1 MTVSPDA
8 VIPEAAWRAPI
19 LRHLDPLARSTLAA
33 AARVR
38 TMPAGVRLW
47 AEHDAGDAIVLLLGG
62 TVELRCI
69 RRGDET
75 STRLRLA
82 TAGDTLG
89 EEALLGLP
97 RRAEAIA
104 LEAGSVVEI
113 PAALFVRGSGR
124 SGAAAV
130 DRERRMLERQATR
143 DLLRTLALGRHL
155 PEDDLDLV
163 LDAVRSEHF
172 ERGARIFGAGEP
184 AHAAWLLVDG
194 LVQLQTEDDERVH
207 VRAYL
212 ARGDTF
218 GDDDALAGR
227 ARGCH
232 AVALGAVHALKLPA
246 DVLRTVVDRNPG
258 LLGEIQRIA
267 GARAELQQNVVGAAA
282 ALSTQHVFKDLY
294 RMQMARSLLV
304 IDQDTCVRCGHCA
317 WTCASLHGT
326 SRLVRRGDKVI
337 TKLPVLGSA
346 PRSLLLPNSCQHC
359 KNPACM
365 IDCPTGAIG
374 RDPQGEVF
382 IRAELCTGCGNC
394 AKACPWDN
402 IRMAERGADAIAVK
416 RLPSPGLKL
425 SADVAVKCD
434 LCRTWS
440 EPGCVTTCPTGAIL
454 RLDPSRDVREVADV
468 LGVPNPQRKTAL
480 ALPLAAIGGTVLA
493 SLAVAAGIAALA
505 YQRAGAW
512 RPELGLGKQAG
523 IVAAACIVLLVAHV
537 LAKRIPRLWMRART
551 RRRSIAG
558 TPQGAPRSRVRPLYR
573 WHLLVGMAAPVAVLA
588 HAGTRMPDGPAGAL
602 AAVFWCTAALGVLG
616 GFAYAIVPRRLTR
629 LERDGALP
637 EDLRR
642 RRADLVDRLYRAG
655 SGKSELVKAIADKVL
670 VPYAR
675 STLGPLAL
683 LVSGRTLAEE
693 EARVR
698 TRVQAVLQGRGADK
712 LGGLDEL
719 VRIVVELRAL
729 PLRRLLTLSLRGF
742 LPLHMVS
749 SALLVALLAVHV
761 LVVVGR

>member
-1 MTVSPDA
+1 MTT
-8 VIPEAAWRAPI
+8 VIPDAAWRAPI
-19 LRHLDPLARSTLAA
+19 LRELDPLARSTLAA
-33 AARVR
+33 ASSVR
-38 TMPAGVRLW
+38 RFVTGAKLW
-47 AEHDAGDAIVLLLGG
+47 GEHDAGDAIVLIIAG
-62 TVELRCI
+62 TVELRCV
-69 RRGDET
+69 RRGDEHP
-75 STRLRLA
+75 SRLRLA

-104 LEAGSVVEI
+104 IEGGTLVEI
-113 PAALFVRGSGR
+113 PAALFVRGGGR

-130 DRERRMLERQATR
+130 DRERRALERQATR
-143 DLLRTLALGRHL
+143 DLVRTLALGRHL
-155 PEDDLDLV
+155 PDDDLDLV

-184 AHAAWLLVDG
+184 AQAAFLLVDG

-218 GDDDALAGR
+218 GDDDALAGH
-227 ARGCH
+227 ARSYH
-232 AVALGAVHALKLPA
+232 AVALGAVHALRVPA
-246 DVLRTVVDRNPG
+246 QVLRTVVDRNPG

-267 GARAELQQNVVGAAA
+267 GARAELQQQVVGAAA
-282 ALSTQHVFKDLY
+282 AQSTQHVFKDLY

-317 WTCASLHGT
+317 WTCSALHGT

-337 TKLPVLGSA
+337 TRLPVLGA
-346 PRSLLLPNSCQHC
+346 QPRSLLLPNSCQHC

-382 IRAELCTGCGNC
+382 IREELCTGCGNC

-402 IRMAERGADAIAVK
+402 IRMAERAASEVAVK
-416 RLPSPGLKL
+416 RTLKL

-440 EPGCVTTCPTGAIL
+440 EPGCVTMCPTGAIL

-468 LGVPNPQRKTAL
+468 LGVPDATKKSRL
-480 ALPLAAIGGTVLA
+480 AIPFAAIGGTLFL
-493 SLAVAAGIAALA
+493 SLAIALGTAALD
-505 YQRAGAW
+505 YQRTGAW
-512 RPELGLGKQAG
+512 KPELGSGKQAG
-523 IVAAACIVLLVAHV
+523 IVAAVCILLLLAHV
-537 LAKRIPRLWMRART
+537 IVKRVPWLFMRRRT
-551 RRRSIAG
+551 RRAAIAG
-558 TPQGAPRSRVRPLYR
+558 VPQGAPRSKVKPWYR
-573 WHLLVGMAAPVAVLA
+573 WHLVVGMAAPVAVLA

-602 AAVFWCTAALGVLG
+602 AATFWATVLLGVLG
-616 GFAYAIVPRRLTR
+616 GLAYAIVPRRLTR

-675 STLGPLAL
+675 STTGPLTL
-683 LVSGRTLAEE
+683 LLSGRTLAEE

-698 TRVQAVLQGRGADK
+698 ARVHTVLQGRGAEK

-729 PLRRLLTLSLRGF
+729 PLRRMLTTIVRGF
-742 LPLHMVS
+742 LPLHLIAS
-749 SALLVALLAVHV
+749 SLLLALLAVHI